1 MARTPYPTLGYVWRL
16 YRGGGPSHPHPA
28 LPPSILRIPAA
39 AYPCPSTYPSASARG
54 AVPAVGFRAAE
65 MLRSGLK
72 SSALK
77 PLAERRPVEQRAW
90 PSGLH
95 VGRMI
100 SMYNS
105 ETFESVK
112 AVAFRHFIVR

>member
-1 MARTPYPTLGYVWRL
+1 MPAPAIPIPPCRH
-16 YRGGGPSHPHPA
+16 PSC
-28 LPPSILRIPAA
+28 SIPAA

-54 AVPAVGFRAAE
+54 AVPVVGFRAAE

-95 VGRMI
+95 VERTI